1 MKQTSDKF
9 IFLLILMA
17 SKLPSQV
24 PFSNIFQVPLLLNSS
39 FVGNKDMH
47 RCIAAY
53 NQNHS
58 SIYLN
63 KSYHFSYDN
72 FSNNH
77 GLAYGAYLLMTD
89 QARVYQRED
98 YKSQI
103 EYFDHK
109 ILKQARPIKNVD
121 KEFGVVF
128 GLKYNLKRKKG
139 RESSTF
145 SPSLGVGLTNEQCEY
160 ISGFGKST
168 MVVFDTLREEL
179 DSMYYKHQ
187 VAQEHHF
194 NTQLGAK
201 YNTLNFTLMYRF
213 AYSLGY
219 VLERHYEWST
229 ISYTTFMSEQI
240 GRSLTETSYYNHR
253 FEHRLTAG
261 YTIPKKVDTK
271 YSASFM
277 ASIGVVKYVK
287 YANPKFA
294 DSDNYKDK
302 QSIPRLAHVNAS
314 ALFRYRKILG
324 SLAFTKYGFYTTYS
338 VGMGLQGKRYRFIA
352 SFFPKIG
359 AYNSSAEAILA
370 LFW

>member
-24 PFSNIFQVPLLLNSS
+24 PFANIFQVPLLLNSS

-53 NQNHS
+53 NQNS
-58 SIYLN
+58 SSDYMN

-72 FSNNH
+72 FSNKH

-89 QARVYQRED
+89 QSRAYQKED
-98 YKSQI
+98 YASQT

-109 ILKQARPIKNVD
+109 ILKQARPVKNVD
-121 KEFGVVF
+121 TELGVVL
-128 GLKYNLKRKKG
+128 GLKYNLNRKKG

-145 SPSLGVGLTNEQCEY
+145 STSLGIGLNNEQCEY
-160 ISGFGKST
+160 ISGFGRST

-194 NTQLGAK
+194 NTQVGAK

-261 YTIPKKVDTK
+261 YTIPKKLDVK

-277 ASIGVVKYVK
+277 ASIGVVKYTK
-287 YANPKFA
+287 SAKQNFL
-294 DSDNYKDK
+294 DSDNYRDK
-302 QSIPRLAHVNAS
+302 QSMPRIAHGNAS
-314 ALFRYRKILG
+314 ALFRYRKILA
-324 SLAFTKYGFYTTYS
+324 SLAFTKYTAYTTYGLG
-338 VGMGLQGKRYRFIA
+338 VGLQGKHYRFIT
-352 SFFPKIG
+352 SFFPK
-359 AYNSSAEAILA
+359 AKNYNSSFEMILA